1 MTPQSLADLV
11 RLSLLSVAPDLEGE
25 AINPDAPF
33 REQFEI
39 DSMDFLNFVIALH
52 KATGIDISERD
63 YPQLETLAG
72 CVRYLEA
79 KGAHV

>member
-1 MTPQSLADLV
+1 
-11 RLSLLSVAPDLEGE
+11 LLSVAPDLEGE
-25 AINPDAPF
+25 AINSDEPF

-52 KATGIDISERD
+52 KATGIEISERD

-79 KGAHV
+79 KGAHA